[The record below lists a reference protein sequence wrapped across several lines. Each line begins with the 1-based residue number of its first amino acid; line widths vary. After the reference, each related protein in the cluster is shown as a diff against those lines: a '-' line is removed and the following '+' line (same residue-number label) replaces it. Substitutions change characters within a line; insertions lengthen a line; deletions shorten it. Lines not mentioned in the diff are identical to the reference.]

1 MEEKIKQLRVMMKN
15 LGVRDETADII
26 IWRLN
31 DEQLEELLDCLTY
44 REENHL
50 ETDEQKVIKAY
61 LILLGEIE
69 VELEDEDEDED
80 E

>member
-1 MEEKIKQLRVMMKN
+1 MEEKIKQLRIMMKN
-15 LGVRDETADII
+15 VGVRDETADII

-31 DEQLEELLDCLTY
+31 DEQLEELLDCLIY